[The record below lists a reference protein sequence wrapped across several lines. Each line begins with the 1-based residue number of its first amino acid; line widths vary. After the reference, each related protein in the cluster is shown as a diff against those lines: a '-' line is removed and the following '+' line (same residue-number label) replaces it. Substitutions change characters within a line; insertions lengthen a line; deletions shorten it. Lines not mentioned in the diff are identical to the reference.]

1 MQDTITQLSAKLA
14 SFQTITKQNQQTL
27 QDNLKSL
34 EKQLNEHLVLINQ
47 NTQDINDLKKN
58 MGLMQSSLA
67 NMIKKVGSQMD
78 SIKNVDLS
86 QVLPVLEQQIKDAGG
101 LNIGERWRLRF

>member
-1 MQDTITQLSAKLA
+1 M
-14 SFQTITKQNQQTL
+14 
-27 QDNLKSL
+27 KSL

-58 MGLMQSSLA
+58 MGLMQSSLG

>member
-1 MQDTITQLSAKLA
+1 M
-14 SFQTITKQNQQTL
+14 
-27 QDNLKSL
+27 KSL

-58 MGLMQSSLA
+58 MGLMQSSLV

>member
-1 MQDTITQLSAKLA
+1 M
-14 SFQTITKQNQQTL
+14 
-27 QDNLKSL
+27 KSL

>member
-1 MQDTITQLSAKLA
+1 
-14 SFQTITKQNQQTL
+14 
-27 QDNLKSL
+27 
-34 EKQLNEHLVLINQ
+34 
-47 NTQDINDLKKN
+47 

>member
-1 MQDTITQLSAKLA
+1 
-14 SFQTITKQNQQTL
+14 
-27 QDNLKSL
+27 
-34 EKQLNEHLVLINQ
+34 LNEHLFLINQ

>member
-1 MQDTITQLSAKLA
+1 
-14 SFQTITKQNQQTL
+14 
-27 QDNLKSL
+27 LKSL

-58 MGLMQSSLA
+58 MGLMQSSLG

>member
-1 MQDTITQLSAKLA
+1 
-14 SFQTITKQNQQTL
+14 
-27 QDNLKSL
+27 LKSL

-58 MGLMQSSLA
+58 MGLMQSSLV

>member
-1 MQDTITQLSAKLA
+1 
-14 SFQTITKQNQQTL
+14 
-27 QDNLKSL
+27 LKSL

>member
-1 MQDTITQLSAKLA
+1 
-14 SFQTITKQNQQTL
+14 
-27 QDNLKSL
+27 
-34 EKQLNEHLVLINQ
+34 LNEHLFLINQ

-58 MGLMQSSLA
+58 MGLMQSSLG